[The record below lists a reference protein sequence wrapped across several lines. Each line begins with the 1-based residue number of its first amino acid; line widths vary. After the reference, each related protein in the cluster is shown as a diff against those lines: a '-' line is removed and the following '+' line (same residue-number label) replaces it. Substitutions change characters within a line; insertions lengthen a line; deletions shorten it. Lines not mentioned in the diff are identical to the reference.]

1 MPLWVWPIQALPR
14 DPTWPR
20 GGLYLDGDGNGT
32 FNKDADYGF
41 WVVYDSPRAGQ
52 PRKAFYFPTIIREAR
67 DRKVFGS
74 VWPSHIATVQ
84 EVEER
89 ARSED
94 ALRHVRDAVR
104 RLPHLAVLVFESEAH
119 HVTAD
124 ASHAIAQVNAWLDA
138 GARWVRFNPDTNYVE
153 SVTGRKPSRAV
164 QNPAGQRLDR
174 KTITNLLEP
183 EEANGG
189 PSDAQGMAA
198 AVSELA
204 DRTYRSNWTP
214 ALTTVLVR

>member
-1 MPLWVWPIQALPR
+1 MWP
-14 DPTWPR
+14 T
-20 GGLYLDGDGNGT
+20 
-32 FNKDADYGF
+32 
-41 WVVYDSPRAGQ
+41 
-52 PRKAFYFPTIIREAR
+52 
-67 DRKVFGS
+67 
-74 VWPSHIATVQ
+74 HIATVE

-94 ALRHVRDAVR
+94 ALRYVRDAVR
-104 RLPHLAVLVFESEAH
+104 RLPRLTVVVFESEAGH
-119 HVTAD
+119 LTPD

-138 GARWVRFNPDTNYVE
+138 GARWVRFNSDAHCVE
-153 SVTGRKPSRAV
+153 SVMGKSPGRGV

-174 KTITNLLEP
+174 DTINGLLES

-214 ALTTVLVR
+214 VLTTVLVR

>member
-1 MPLWVWPIQALPR
+1 MTR
-14 DPTWPR
+14 R
-20 GGLYLDGDGNGT
+20 GLVAVCILMAT
-32 FNKDADYGF
+32 ATVPSTKTRTM
-41 WVVYDSPRAGQ
+41 DSGRSTIRPRAGQ

-119 HVTAD
+119 HVIAD

-138 GARWVRFNPDTNYVE
+138 GARWVRFNPDANYVE
-153 SVTGRKPSRAV
+153 SVTGRKPARAV